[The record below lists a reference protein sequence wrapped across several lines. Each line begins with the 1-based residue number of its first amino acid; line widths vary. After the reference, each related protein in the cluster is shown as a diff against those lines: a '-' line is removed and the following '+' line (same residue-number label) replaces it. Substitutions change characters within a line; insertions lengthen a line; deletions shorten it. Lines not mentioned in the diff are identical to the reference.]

1 MRKTLMF
8 AALLSIA
15 SAAHAED
22 GFSLGVGVDYASG
35 TFGTDIDTTILQ
47 VPFTATVTQ
56 GAWSFQANVPWM
68 RVDGASNVVPGL
80 GTVPNS
86 TAIGRGRGVIPPIGG
101 GIPPVTG
108 PGTGSGTDATVQE
121 SSASGIGD
129 LTLAATYALPLG
141 EATGVSLTGNVK
153 IATADEA
160 KGLGTGANDYGV
172 AVDAWRNVG
181 AATLFGGAGYTRLGE
196 SPYIDADAVA
206 NANAGVSFA
215 AGSGR
220 VGALYNWRESPSSL
234 TDERSEVTGFVTL
247 PGGESGEFQ
256 LYATKGFS
264 DGSPDWGAGVTF
276 TAGF

>member
-8 AALLSIA
+8 AALLSLA

-22 GFSLGVGVDYASG
+22 GFSLGVGVEYQSG
-35 TFGTDIDTTILQ
+35 TFGTGIDTAIVQ
-47 VPFTATVTQ
+47 VPFTATVNQ
-56 GAWSFQANVPWM
+56 GAWSFQASLPWM
-68 RVDGASNVVPGL
+68 RVDGASSVVPGL

-101 GIPPVTG
+101 TD
-108 PGTGSGTDATVQE
+108 PGTGTDATVQE

-129 LTLAATYALPLG
+129 LTLAATYAIPMG
-141 EATGVSLTGNVK
+141 DAAGVSLTGNAK
-153 IATADEA
+153 LATADEDQ
-160 KGLGTGANDYGV
+160 GLGTGANDYGV
-172 AVDAWRNVG
+172 AIDAWRTVG
-181 AATLFGGAGYTRLGE
+181 SATLFGGAGYTRLGE

-206 NANAGVSFA
+206 NANAGVSFT

-247 PGGESGEFQ
+247 PGGERNQFQ

>member
-1 MRKTLMF
+1 MRKTLLF

-22 GFSLGVGVDYASG
+22 GFSFGAGVDYAAG
-35 TFGTDIDTTILQ
+35 TFGTGIDTTIVQ
-47 VPFTATVTQ
+47 VPLTATIRQ
-56 GAWSFQANVPWM
+56 GAWSFQASVPWM

-86 TAIGRGRGVIPPIGG
+86 TAIGRGRGIIPPIGG
-101 GIPPVTG
+101 GTG
-108 PGTGSGTDATVQE
+108 DTDAQAQE

-141 EATGVSLTGNVK
+141 EVAGVSLTGNAK

-172 AVDAWRNVG
+172 ALDAWRNVG
-181 AATLFGGAGYTRLGE
+181 TATVFGGAGYTRLGE

-206 NANAGVSFA
+206 NANAGVRFT
-215 AGSGR
+215 AGSSR

-247 PGGESGEFQ
+247 PGGERSEFQ
-256 LYATKGFS
+256 LYATKGLS